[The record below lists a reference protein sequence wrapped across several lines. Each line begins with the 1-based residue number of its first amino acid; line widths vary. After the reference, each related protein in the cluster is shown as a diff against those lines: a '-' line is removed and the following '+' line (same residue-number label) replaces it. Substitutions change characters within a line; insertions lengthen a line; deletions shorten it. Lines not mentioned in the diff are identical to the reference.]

1 MKRKI
6 AVLAAVVL
14 AAALLTGCIEEF
26 RSDDKLIASMETVT
40 AAPLVAPVYGER
52 DAAAEAVAQGANAF
66 AFRLSAALAAEQ
78 AEENFLCSPYSV
90 WMPLAALVNATDKA
104 NKPTLLEVLGAAG
117 ISAEDV
123 NRAASRML
131 YDLTNLRGKE
141 YVGEDYYNPLR
152 IANLLLVSEKWQ
164 ANKDFVQ
171 IFADAYRGGVM
182 RADFSSKEAVD
193 VVNLWASEHT
203 EGLIDNVLQEL
214 DPYAIALLANAIYF
228 SDRWSW
234 EFDEESTKTDV
245 FHAPNGDA
253 EANFMLR
260 EGDQLPYFED
270 ERAQAMP
277 LSFKTGGAMYIILP
291 KDGDTLGL
299 MSALGEGYFSEICNG
314 INGRTGK
321 LLLPRFSMESDLKL
335 ADALTALGVP
345 LFDAATAPLTGLV
358 EGEAAFLS
366 SAVQKAVIEV
376 NEKGTTAAAVT
387 VMTAAGAGMP
397 TPTESFEMNCNRP
410 FVFVLCGNTYDGGS
424 QVLFTGIVNRP

>member
-1 MKRKI
+1 
-6 AVLAAVVL
+6 
-14 AAALLTGCIEEF
+14 
-26 RSDDKLIASMETVT
+26 
-40 AAPLVAPVYGER
+40 
-52 DAAAEAVAQGANAF
+52 
-66 AFRLSAALAAEQ
+66 
-78 AEENFLCSPYSV
+78 
-90 WMPLAALVNATDKA
+90 
-104 NKPTLLEVLGAAG
+104 
-117 ISAEDV
+117 
-123 NRAASRML
+123 ML
-131 YDLTNLRGKE
+131 YDLTNLRSKE
-141 YVGEDYYNPLR
+141 YMDEDYYNPLR
-152 IANLLLVSEKWQ
+152 IANLLLMSDKLQ
-164 ANKDFVQ
+164 ANKDFAQ

-214 DPYAIALLANAIYF
+214 DPNAIYF

-253 EANFMLR
+253 EADFMLR
-260 EGDQLPYFED
+260 EGNQLLYFED

-299 MSALGEGYFSEICNG
+299 MSALGEGYFSEICND

-345 LFDAATAPLTGLV
+345 LFDAATAPLAGLV

-376 NEKGTTAAAVT
+376 NEKGTTAAVT

-397 TPTESFEMNCNRP
+397 TPTEPFEMNCNRP

-424 QVLFTGIVNRP
+424 QVLFTGILNRP